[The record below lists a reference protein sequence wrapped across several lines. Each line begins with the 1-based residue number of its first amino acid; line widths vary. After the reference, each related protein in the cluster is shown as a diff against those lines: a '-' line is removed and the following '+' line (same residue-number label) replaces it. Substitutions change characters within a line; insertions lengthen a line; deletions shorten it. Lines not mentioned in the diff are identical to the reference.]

1 LKTPYSDKYVNRE
14 IYRQVAASGLGCWR
28 TQYKETE
35 LFICADSMQQE
46 ASYRAV
52 VDLRTQLEAY
62 IERHPE
68 FAVSLVP
75 IDAMKDAPEIA
86 RHMCRA
92 AAAAGVGPMAAVAG
106 AFAAHVGQMLLQS
119 ARQVIVENGGD
130 VFIRTNDVR
139 TAAVYAGD
147 SPLSMKLGISVDA
160 SEKPVA
166 VCTSSWRV
174 GPSKSFG
181 QADAAVVLSHDAYL
195 ADACATRLG
204 NDIKQPDDL
213 QRALDTI
220 AAVEGVIGAVAVIGE
235 LCGAVG
241 NITLVSL

>member
-1 LKTPYSDKYVNRE
+1 V
-14 IYRQVAASGLGCWR
+14 ASGLCCWR
-28 TQYKETE
+28 TAHKETE
-35 LFICADSMQQE
+35 LLICADAMLE
-46 ASYRAV
+46 EISYRAV
-52 VDLRTQLEAY
+52 VDLRTALDAY
-62 IERHPE
+62 IARHPE
-68 FAVSLVP
+68 FAVSFTPVNAL
-75 IDAMKDAPEIA
+75 ADAPVAA

-106 AFAAHVGQMLLQS
+106 AFAAHTGQALLKHT
-119 ARQVIVENGGD
+119 RQVIVENGGD
-130 VFIRTNDVR
+130 VFIKTNDIR

-147 SPLSMKLGISVDA
+147 SPLSMKLGISVD
-160 SEKPVA
+160 SVVKPVA
-166 VCTSSWRV
+166 VCTSSGRV

-204 NDIKQPDDL
+204 NDIKQPGDL
-213 QRALDTI
+213 QQALDAI
-220 AAVEGVIGAVAVIGE
+220 AAVDGVIGAVAVMDE